1 MASDDVH
8 QLNQLAYRYAC
19 AVDTCDTQKFLSVF
33 TPDAR
38 LRAYNP
44 GETEPFNDL
53 QGHEQIAGVPE
64 TMRGMFERTMHTMTN
79 HMIELNGDS
88 ATGNLLCIA
97 RHTRQGSDEVLIIN
111 LRYEDVYARIGG
123 EWKIIDRQLRF
134 LWGERAEITGTG
146 F

>member
-8 QLNQLAYRYAC
+8 QLNQLAYRYAY

-33 TPDAR
+33 APDAR

-53 QGHEQIAGVPE
+53 KGHEQIAGVPE
-64 TMRGMFERTMHTMTN
+64 MMSGMFKRTMHTMTN
-79 HMIELNGDS
+79 HMIELDGDS

-97 RHTRQGSDEVLIIN
+97 RHTRKDSNEVQIIN
-111 LRYEDVYARIGG
+111 LRYEDVYARTGG

-134 LWGERAEITGTG
+134 LWGERTEITGTG